1 MSLLNLLGIGT
12 AYADSPVVASTA
24 AQQHSSPLSMFL
36 FPLLII
42 VFLYFIMIRPQSKRA
57 KEQKEMLDK
66 ITIGDEVLTAGGMAA
81 KVVRLQD
88 SFIVLRIAKDV
99 DIKLQRNSIASVLP
113 KGTVEF

>member
-12 AYADSPVVASTA
+12 AYAEAPVAATST
-24 AQQHSSPLSMFL
+24 QHGNPWSMFL

-57 KEQKEMLDK
+57 KEQKAMLDK
-66 ITIGDEVLTAGGMAA
+66 VTIGDEILTAGGIAA

-88 SFIVLRIAKDV
+88 NFVILRIAKDV
-99 DIKLQRNSIASVLP
+99 EIKFQRNSIASVLP

>member
-12 AYADSPVVASTA
+12 AYADSPVA
-24 AQQHSSPLSMFL
+24 APMAQAHGNPWSMFL

-66 ITIGDEVLTAGGMAA
+66 ITIGDEILTAGGI
-81 KVVRLQD
+81 VGRVTRLQD
-88 SFIVLRIAKDV
+88 SFVILRISKDV
-99 DIKLQRNSIASVLP
+99 EIKFQRNSIASVLP
-113 KGTVEF
+113 KGTVDF